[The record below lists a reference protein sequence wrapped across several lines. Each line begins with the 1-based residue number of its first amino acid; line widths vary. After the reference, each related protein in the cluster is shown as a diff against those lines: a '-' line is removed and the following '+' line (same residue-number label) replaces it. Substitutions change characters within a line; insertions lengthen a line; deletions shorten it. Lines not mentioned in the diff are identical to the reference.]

1 MRFSRLTKILIWLAV
16 AVVVVFGVL
25 LGARSLKPDGT
36 LDDLLA
42 WLPKRHASFEQL
54 GGSQLLLEV
63 DKDDLIKSR
72 LETVLADIRTLLR
85 DARVGY
91 KGLGQSGRE
100 AHLEIRDPAQVD
112 AAKKALKIFTDP
124 VAGDNPVKE
133 MLLDEPE
140 PGLLRFTLTD
150 DGLKLRTSMALAQS
164 MEVVERRV
172 SDGIGVE
179 PIVKP
184 QGNERILVQVPGLQT
199 PARLTDILGQPGNLT
214 LQMVDTTMPVQDAL
228 NGRPPAGSSVLYSQD
243 DPPVPYLVENRVIVS
258 GDNIV
263 NAQATYNS
271 AMNEPVVSFAFDA
284 KGKTRFAEATSQN
297 VGKPF
302 AIILD
307 NQVLSAPI
315 IREPILGGTGQ
326 ISGNFT
332 KESADDL
339 ALLLRSGPMPAKL
352 KIVEVRTIAPGGVQN

>member
-1 MRFSRLTKILIWLAV
+1 MWFSRLTKVLIWLAV
-16 AVVVVFGVL
+16 SAVVVFGVL
-25 LGARSLKPDGT
+25 FGARSLKPGST

-72 LETVLADIRTLLR
+72 LETVRDDIRTLLR

-100 AHLEIRDPAQVD
+100 VHLNIREPTQVD
-112 AAKKALKIFTDP
+112 AAKAALKIFTDP
-124 VAGDNPVKE
+124 VAGDNPAKE

-140 PGLLRFTLTD
+140 PGLLRLTLTD
-150 DGLKLRTSMALAQS
+150 EGVKLRTSLALAQS
-164 MEVVERRV
+164 IEVVKRRV
-172 SDGIGVE
+172 SDGVGVE
-179 PIVKP
+179 PIVQQ
-184 QGNERILVQVPGLQT
+184 QGDDRIMVQVAGLQT
-199 PARLTDILGQPGNLT
+199 PDRLNAILGQTGHLT
-214 LQMVDTTMPVQDAL
+214 FQMVDTSTSAQDAL
-228 NGRPPAGSSVLYSQD
+228 SGRPPVGSLVLYSRD
-243 DPPVPYLVENRVIVS
+243 DPPEPYLIENRVIVS
-258 GDNIV
+258 GENIL
-263 NAQATYNS
+263 NATATNS
-271 AMNEPVVSFAFDA
+271 PALNEPVVSFQFDK
-284 KGKTRFAEATSQN
+284 KGTERFAAITSQN

-302 AIILD
+302 AMILD

-332 KESADDL
+332 KQSAQDL
-339 ALLLRSGPMPAKL
+339 ALLLRSGAMPAKL
-352 KIVEVRTIAPGGVQN
+352 AIVEQRTIAPGGDQH